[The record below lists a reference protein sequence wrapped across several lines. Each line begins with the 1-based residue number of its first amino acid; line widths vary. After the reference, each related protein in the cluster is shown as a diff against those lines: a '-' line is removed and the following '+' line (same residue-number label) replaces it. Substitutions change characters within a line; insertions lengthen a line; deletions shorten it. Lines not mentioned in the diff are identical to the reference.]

1 LYALPEETF
10 ESDPPLFLIFVTV
23 RVSLSGSVSLI
34 KTSPVTPLVP
44 LVTVTVAS
52 SFTAFVLSV
61 AEGASLS

>member
-1 LYALPEETF
+1 MYELPEETL
-10 ESDPPLFLIFVTV
+10 ESDPPLFLIFVTI
-23 RVSLSGSVSLI
+23 SPSPSGSVSLI